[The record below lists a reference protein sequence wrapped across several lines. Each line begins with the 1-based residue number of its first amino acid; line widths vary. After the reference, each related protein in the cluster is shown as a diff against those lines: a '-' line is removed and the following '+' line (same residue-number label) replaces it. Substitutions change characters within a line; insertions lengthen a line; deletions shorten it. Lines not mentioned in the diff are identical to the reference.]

1 MIMVGQGNLQ
11 PPVVP
16 VEIESSTSTIPV
28 SIESPT
34 TVPTEI
40 ESVASGVTVPVSIE
54 SPTTLSVE
62 IAPPSVV
69 VGGAFA
75 SFYPS
80 QNIAP
85 NTSVSGTITTPS
97 EMVTDWMVLVRG
109 GVGASGTIP
118 LTPGYP
124 TNANAAV
131 QDNINIV
138 SASTG
143 QGLGSATINQQLYFI
158 PGFNNNNGGQA
169 GLFYVL
175 PFIPNANITLKTTW
189 NTTLTDDLPME
200 STSLFLVNKI
210 YPYIPV
216 LPSFAQPV
224 TDYTFSANETMYMVY
239 GSNMYPY
246 DWITVN
252 VDNINNSSDLS
263 VAIYTSNTGYGLG
276 TELMPSTTLENGNN
290 YFSVRMA
297 DSGLTSYIATPQII
311 VAVTSSVAQSVIL
324 SCYAYPDLSKPLL
337 YI

>member
-124 TNANAAV
+124 TNADAAV

-143 QGLGSATINQQLYFI
+143 QGLGSATINQQLYYA
-158 PGFNNNNGGQA
+158 PGEFGNNGGQA

-216 LPSFAQPV
+216 LPSFGV
-224 TDYTFSANETMYMVY
+224 TAISESFTAGETIYMVY

-246 DWITVN
+246 DWITVE
-252 VDNINNSSDLS
+252 INNPNNTSDLT
-263 VAIYTSNTGYGLG
+263 VEIYSSSGGYGLG
-276 TELMPSTTLENGNN
+276 AELVPSTTLENGANF
-290 YFSVRMA
+290 FSVHMS
-297 DSGLTSYIATPQII
+297 DGGLTNYIANPQII
-311 VAVTSSVAQSVIL
+311 VAITSSVAQNVVVTGF
-324 SCYAYPDLSKPLL
+324 AYPDLSKPLL